1 MQLFLPVWLQKGSGP
16 WTIYGGGGYF
26 LNPGQGHRNYWF
38 SGIVVERKIND
49 RHNLGFELYHQTSDE
64 SGTLNS
70 TGYNIG
76 GSYSLTEHLRLL
88 MTAGSG
94 LQSTAATNQF
104 SYYAGLQVTF

>member
-1 MQLFLPVWLQKGSGP
+1 MTDRTSGS
-16 WTIYGGGGYF
+16 
-26 LNPGQGHRNYWF
+26 NY
-38 SGIVVERKIND
+38 IIKPRT
-49 RHNLGFELYHQTSDE
+49 NLVR
-64 SGTLNS
+64 NS